1 VIGDGDEGVKL
12 GRVDVHQYS
21 EAQLNEAK
29 KHSFALIVGSTYC
42 QAVVNAS
49 FDGLLTGLSL
59 IVAIGAQN
67 AFVLRQ
73 GLRRA
78 YVGPVVTVC
87 TVSDWVLI
95 VAGVAGIGV
104 VVQHA
109 GWALQAVRWF
119 GVAFLAWYGLSSAWR
134 ARRPASSLSAARDGS
149 AGRPVVVRRMMA
161 LTWLNPHVY
170 LDTVML
176 LGSIAN
182 AHGSPGRWWF
192 AVGACLGSTLWFA
205 GLGYG
210 ARFAAGLLATPRAW
224 QVLDLLI
231 AATMLGIAVKLALG

>member
-1 VIGDGDEGVKL
+1 MM
-12 GRVDVHQYS
+12 
-21 EAQLNEAK
+21 
-29 KHSFALIVGSTYC
+29 
-42 QAVVNAS
+42 NAS
-49 FDGLLTGLSL
+49 FDGLLTGLTL

-67 AFVLRQ
+67 AYVLRQ
-73 GLRRA
+73 GLRQA

-87 TVSDWVLI
+87 TLSDFVLI
-95 VAGVAGIGV
+95 IAGVSGIGV
-104 VVQHA
+104 IVQHA

-134 ARRPASSLSAARDGS
+134 ARRPASSLSAARDDTG
-149 AGRPVVVRRMMA
+149 GGFGVIRRMFA

-170 LDTVML
+170 LDTVVL

-182 AHGSPGRWWF
+182 AHGTSGRWWF
-192 AVGACLGSTLWFA
+192 AVGACLASTLWFTV
-205 GLGYG
+205 LGFG

>member
-1 VIGDGDEGVKL
+1 M
-12 GRVDVHQYS
+12 
-21 EAQLNEAK
+21 
-29 KHSFALIVGSTYC
+29 F
-42 QAVVNAS
+42 NAS
-49 FDGLLTGLSL
+49 LDGLLTGLSL

-78 YVGPVVTVC
+78 YVGPVVAVC
-87 TVSDWVLI
+87 TVSDFLLI

-104 VVQHA
+104 IVQHA
-109 GWALQAVRWF
+109 SWALTAVRWF
-119 GVAFLAWYGLSSAWR
+119 GVAFLVWYGLSSAWR
-134 ARRPASSLSAARDGS
+134 ARRPAGSLSAARDD
-149 AGRPVVVRRMMA
+149 AGGGPVAIRRVMA

-170 LDTVML
+170 LDTVVL

-182 AHGSPGRWWF
+182 AHGPSGRWWF
-192 AVGACLGSTLWFA
+192 GVGACVASTLWFIS
-205 GLGYG
+205 LGFG

-231 AATMLGIAVKLALG
+231 AATMLGIAVKLAAS

>member
-1 VIGDGDEGVKL
+1 M
-12 GRVDVHQYS
+12 
-21 EAQLNEAK
+21 
-29 KHSFALIVGSTYC
+29 
-42 QAVVNAS
+42 NAS
-49 FDGLLTGLSL
+49 LDGLLTGLSL

-67 AFVLRQ
+67 AYVLRQ

-78 YVGPVVTVC
+78 YVGPVVTIC
-87 TVSDWVLI
+87 TLSDYVLI
-95 VAGVAGIGV
+95 VAGVGGIGLI
-104 VVQHA
+104 VQHA

-119 GVAFLAWYGLSSAWR
+119 GVAFLAWYGLTSAWR
-134 ARRPASSLSAARDGS
+134 ARRPASSLSAARGEAS
-149 AGRPVVVRRMMA
+149 NKPAVIRSVVA

-170 LDTVML
+170 LDTMVL

-182 AHGSPGRWWF
+182 TQGTSGRWWF
-192 AVGACLGSTLWFA
+192 AVGACVASTLWFA

-231 AATMLGIAVKLALG
+231 AATMLGIAVKLAMTPLT